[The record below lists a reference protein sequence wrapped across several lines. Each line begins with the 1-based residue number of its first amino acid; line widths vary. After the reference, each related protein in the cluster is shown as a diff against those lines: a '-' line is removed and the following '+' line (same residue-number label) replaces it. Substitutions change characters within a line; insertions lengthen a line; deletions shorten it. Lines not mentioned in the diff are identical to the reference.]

1 MADFKDKWL
10 YYEENGRT
18 MKGATF
24 NPFFARPDEAEA
36 GARIIWLSRRPDGRL
51 RYPRCVRAHLD
62 KILRL
67 SPNALSNE
75 DIQQLKY
82 LQ

>member
-1 MADFKDKWL
+1 MKI
-10 YYEENGRT
+10 NGWT
-18 MKGATF
+18 MNGATF
-24 NPFFARPDEAEA
+24 NPFFARSEEAEA

-75 DIQQLKY
+75 DIEQLKY

>member
-1 MADFKDKWL
+1 
-10 YYEENGRT
+10 
-18 MKGATF
+18 MKNTAFT
-24 NPFFARPDEAEA
+24 PFLSRPDEAEV

-62 KILRL
+62 KILKL

-75 DIQQLKY
+75 DIEQLKY

>member
-1 MADFKDKWL
+1 
-10 YYEENGRT
+10 
-18 MKGATF
+18 MKNTSF
-24 NPFFARPDEAEA
+24 NPFLARSEEAEA

-67 SPNALSNE
+67 SPNALSQE

>member
-1 MADFKDKWL
+1 
-10 YYEENGRT
+10 
-18 MKGATF
+18 MKNTAF
-24 NPFFARPDEAEA
+24 NPFLARSEEAEA

-51 RYPRCVRAHLD
+51 LYPRCVRAHLD
-62 KILRL
+62 KILKL

-75 DIQQLKY
+75 DIEQLKY

>member
-1 MADFKDKWL
+1 MKI
-10 YYEENGRT
+10 NGFPMKRT
-18 MKGATF
+18 TLD
-24 NPFFARPDEAEA
+24 PLFARPEEAEA

-51 RYPRCVRAHLD
+51 RYPHCVRAHLD

>member
-1 MADFKDKWL
+1 MKI
-10 YYEENGRT
+10 NGFPMKRT
-18 MKGATF
+18 SLD
-24 NPFFARPDEAEA
+24 PLFARSEEAEA

-75 DIQQLKY
+75 DIEQLKY

>member
-1 MADFKDKWL
+1 MKNSTLDKL
-10 YYEENGRT
+10 
-18 MKGATF
+18 
-24 NPFFARPDEAEA
+24 FARPEDVEAD
-36 GARIIWLSRRPDGRL
+36 ARIIWLSRRPDGRL

>member
-1 MADFKDKWL
+1 
-10 YYEENGRT
+10 
-18 MKGATF
+18 MKNTAF
-24 NPFFARPDEAEA
+24 NPFLSRPDEAEA
-36 GARIIWLSRRPDGRL
+36 GARIIWLSRRPNGRL

-62 KILRL
+62 KILKL

-75 DIQQLKY
+75 DIEQLKY

>member
-1 MADFKDKWL
+1 
-10 YYEENGRT
+10 
-18 MKGATF
+18 MKNTAF
-24 NPFFARPDEAEA
+24 NPFLARSEEAEA

-62 KILRL
+62 KILKL
-67 SPNALSNE
+67 SPNALSHE
-75 DIQQLKY
+75 DIEQLKY

>member
-1 MADFKDKWL
+1 MK
-10 YYEENGRT
+10 RT
-18 MKGATF
+18 TLDLL
-24 NPFFARPDEAEA
+24 FARPEEAEA

>member
-1 MADFKDKWL
+1 
-10 YYEENGRT
+10 
-18 MKGATF
+18 MKNTAF
-24 NPFFARPDEAEA
+24 NPFLARSEEAEA
-36 GARIIWLSRRPDGRL
+36 GARIIWISRRPDGRL

-62 KILRL
+62 KILKL

-75 DIQQLKY
+75 DIEQLKY

>member
-1 MADFKDKWL
+1 
-10 YYEENGRT
+10 
-18 MKGATF
+18 MKNTAY
-24 NPFFARPDEAEA
+24 NPFLARPYEAEA

-67 SPNALSNE
+67 SPNALSQE

>member
-1 MADFKDKWL
+1 
-10 YYEENGRT
+10 
-18 MKGATF
+18 MKNTAF
-24 NPFFARPDEAEA
+24 NPFLARSEEAEA

-62 KILRL
+62 KILKL

-75 DIQQLKY
+75 DIEQIKY

>member
-1 MADFKDKWL
+1 MKI
-10 YYEENGRT
+10 NGFPMKRT
-18 MKGATF
+18 TLD
-24 NPFFARPDEAEA
+24 PLFARPEEWRR
-36 GARIIWLSRRPDGRL
+36 ARIIWLSRRPDGRL

>member
-1 MADFKDKWL
+1 
-10 YYEENGRT
+10 
-18 MKGATF
+18 MKNTAF
-24 NPFFARPDEAEA
+24 NPFLARPEEAEA

-51 RYPRCVRAHLD
+51 RCPRCVRAHLD
-62 KILRL
+62 KILKL

-75 DIQQLKY
+75 DIEQLKY

>member
-1 MADFKDKWL
+1 
-10 YYEENGRT
+10 
-18 MKGATF
+18 MKNTAF
-24 NPFFARPDEAEA
+24 NPFLSRSEEAEA

-67 SPNALSNE
+67 SPNALSQE

>member
-1 MADFKDKWL
+1 
-10 YYEENGRT
+10 
-18 MKGATF
+18 MKSTTY
-24 NPFFARPDEAEA
+24 NPFLARPEEAEA

-51 RYPRCVRAHLD
+51 RYPLCVRAHLD

>member
-1 MADFKDKWL
+1 
-10 YYEENGRT
+10 
-18 MKGATF
+18 MKNTAF
-24 NPFFARPDEAEA
+24 NPFLARSEEAEA

-51 RYPRCVRAHLD
+51 RYTRCVRAHLD
-62 KILRL
+62 KILKL

-75 DIQQLKY
+75 DIEQLKY

>member
-1 MADFKDKWL
+1 MKI
-10 YYEENGRT
+10 NGFPMKRT
-18 MKGATF
+18 TLD
-24 NPFFARPDEAEA
+24 PLFARPEEAEA

-67 SPNALSNE
+67 
-75 DIQQLKY
+75 
-82 LQ
+82 

>member
-1 MADFKDKWL
+1 
-10 YYEENGRT
+10 
-18 MKGATF
+18 MKNTAF
-24 NPFFARPDEAEA
+24 NPFLARSEEAEA

-62 KILRL
+62 KILKS

-75 DIQQLKY
+75 DIEQLKY

>member
-1 MADFKDKWL
+1 
-10 YYEENGRT
+10 
-18 MKGATF
+18 MKSTTY
-24 NPFFARPDEAEA
+24 NPFLARPEEAEA
-36 GARIIWLSRRPDGRL
+36 GARVIWLSRRPDGRL

>member
-1 MADFKDKWL
+1 
-10 YYEENGRT
+10 
-18 MKGATF
+18 MKNTAF
-24 NPFFARPDEAEA
+24 NPFLSRLDEAEA

-75 DIQQLKY
+75 DIEQLKY

>member
-1 MADFKDKWL
+1 MEQHLIHSLRAPRKQ
-10 YYEENGRT
+10 R
-18 MKGATF
+18 
-24 NPFFARPDEAEA
+24 R
-36 GARIIWLSRRPDGRL
+36 RIIWLSRRPDGRL

-62 KILRL
+62 KILKL

-75 DIQQLKY
+75 DIEQLKY

>member
-1 MADFKDKWL
+1 
-10 YYEENGRT
+10 
-18 MKGATF
+18 MKNTAF
-24 NPFFARPDEAEA
+24 NPFLARSEEAEA

-51 RYPRCVRAHLD
+51 RYPHCVRAHLD
-62 KILRL
+62 KILKL

-75 DIQQLKY
+75 DIEQLKY

>member
-1 MADFKDKWL
+1 MEK
-10 YYEENGRT
+10 T
-18 MKGATF
+18 TF
-24 NPFFARPDEAEA
+24 NPFLARSEEAEA

-62 KILRL
+62 KILKI

-75 DIQQLKY
+75 DIEQLKY

>member
-1 MADFKDKWL
+1 MKNTTLDKL
-10 YYEENGRT
+10 
-18 MKGATF
+18 
-24 NPFFARPDEAEA
+24 FARPEDVEA

-75 DIQQLKY
+75 DIEQLKY

>member
-1 MADFKDKWL
+1 M
-10 YYEENGRT
+10 N
-18 MKGATF
+18 GATLD
-24 NPFFARPDEAEA
+24 PLFARPEEAEA